1 MSTTGITPASGSP
14 IGPTTFQSLQNRAQ
28 QDFSQIAQSLQS
40 NNLAGAQQA
49 YADLVQLTPGGQS
62 ASAGGSNPI
71 QSDLAS
77 LGTAL
82 QSGSVSTAQTA
93 FSKLETDLAT
103 AAQSGTQGTGHHH
116 HHHHGSSAP
125 SAATPAAST
134 DTASSSDS
142 TSTASTSPTT
152 VGSIF
157 GALVKAGLS
166 LLG

>member
-14 IGPTTFQSLQNRAQ
+14 IGPTTLQSLQNRAQ

-49 YADLVQLTPGGQS
+49 YTDLVQLTPGG
-62 ASAGGSNPI
+62 SNSI

-82 QSGSVSTAQTA
+82 QSGSVSSAQTA
-93 FSKLETDLAT
+93 FSKLQTDLAT
-103 AAQSGTQGTGHHH
+103 TAQSGTQGTGHQH
-116 HHHHGSSAP
+116 HHHHGSSA
-125 SAATPAAST
+125 AST
-134 DTASSSDS
+134 SAPVASTNS